1 MYRNSQYSLQDRLQQ
16 ISESIDLVI
25 ARCENIHSAN
35 EFLLSPDNMM
45 RFDSCVM
52 RLQTIGEQ
60 IGKILKMKDSPLED
74 YPEIPWLAAYDMR
87 NFISHEYS
95 NIDEEIIFDVIK
107 EDLPQ
112 MQKVVKTILQN
123 IPPCESVPSR

>member
-25 ARCENIHSAN
+25 ARCESIHSAN

-87 NFISHEYS
+87 NFISHEYA
-95 NIDEEIIFDVIK
+95 NIDEEIIFNVIK
-107 EDLPQ
+107 EDLPR

-123 IPPCESVPSR
+123 NNP